1 VRRGFEGDG
10 SCAAPAGVHE
20 RADGEP
26 GMDRRA
32 RSGREAAARSAKLS
46 YAMFVVDS
54 LTVAILFCVLTML
67 GWGSWANT
75 QKLAGKERWPF
86 ELFYWDYAIGVFLFG
101 FAFAH
106 TFGSF
111 GSAGQATMEN
121 LHAAQWTWVW
131 PALISGAIFNLSNI
145 LLVVG
150 IDAAG
155 MAVAFPVGV
164 GLALVIGTVQ
174 SYIATPKGDP
184 ALLFGGVALIVFA
197 MIMSAMAHARL
208 PHSGRRSRLR
218 GVVFSAIAGCL
229 MGLFYP
235 QLMKSISPD
244 FRNIAPGMLT
254 PYVALA
260 AFGVGVLASNFVWNT
275 IFMKAGGVGYGDYF
289 RGRFK
294 LHAIG
299 ILGGCIWMAALSFN
313 VIASGVAGPAISY
326 ALGQG
331 ATLVA
336 ALWGLLVWREF
347 REAPEGTNKFLGLM
361 LAGYTCG
368 LILIGA
374 ATR

>member
-1 VRRGFEGDG
+1 
-10 SCAAPAGVHE
+10 
-20 RADGEP
+20 
-26 GMDRRA
+26 
-32 RSGREAAARSAKLS
+32 
-46 YAMFVVDS
+46 MFVVNS
-54 LTVAILFCVLTML
+54 LPVAILFCVLTML

-86 ELFYWDYAIGVFLFG
+86 ELFYWDYAIGVFLFSLI
-101 FAFAH
+101 FSH
-106 TFGSF
+106 TLGSF
-111 GSAGQATMEN
+111 GSAGVPAVEN
-121 LHAAQWTWVW
+121 LHAVGW
-131 PALISGAIFNLSNI
+131 PALWPALLSGAIFNLSNI

-174 SYIATPKGDP
+174 SYLATPKGDP
-184 ALLFGGVALIVFA
+184 ALLFGGVVLIVFA
-197 MIMSAMAHARL
+197 MIMSAIAHARL
-208 PHSGRRSRLR
+208 PHSGKRSPMR
-218 GVVFSAIAGCL
+218 GVIFSAIAGCL

-235 QLMKSISPD
+235 QLMKSISPNFNTD
-244 FRNIAPGMLT
+244 PIRPGMLT
-254 PYVALA
+254 PYVALVGF
-260 AFGVGVLASNFVWNT
+260 AFGVLASNIVWNT
-275 IFMKAGGVGYGDYF
+275 VFMKAGGVGYGDYF

-313 VIASGVAGPAISY
+313 VIASSVAGPAISY

-336 ALWGLLVWREF
+336 AIWGLVVWREF
-347 REAPEGTNKFLGLM
+347 RAAPAGTSKFIALM

-368 LILIGA
+368 LVLIGA
-374 ATR
+374 ATQ